1 MQYRLST
8 LFLIFFMVAATLA
21 LCGVWGLLLAT
32 SILLAALC
40 LNHEKNILLA
50 NVYVSII
57 VFIGIICTGI
67 LSHLNQIGFDKT
79 SACIQHISMPL
90 HEYESINKHFPS
102 LNMGDKNGKPL
113 FSWRIEILPLMGYD
127 QLYKSLK
134 KDEAWNSPFNQNI
147 LRSSNKTY
155 WCEWVV

>member
-1 MQYRLST
+1 
-8 LFLIFFMVAATLA
+8 
-21 LCGVWGLLLAT
+21 
-32 SILLAALC
+32 
-40 LNHEKNILLA
+40 
-50 NVYVSII
+50 
-57 VFIGIICTGI
+57 
-67 LSHLNQIGFDKT
+67 
-79 SACIQHISMPL
+79 MPL